1 MDTPPPIHMCPGM
14 HTPSYEGTPPVVDT
28 PPPVHMCPGMHT
40 PSYEGTPPVVD
51 APPQYI
57 CILVWTPPAMKVHP
71 L

>member
-1 MDTPPPIHMCPGM
+1 MCPGM

-40 PSYEGTPPVVD
+40 PSYEGTPCVP
-51 APPQYI
+51 
-57 CILVWTPPAMKVHP
+57 VHP